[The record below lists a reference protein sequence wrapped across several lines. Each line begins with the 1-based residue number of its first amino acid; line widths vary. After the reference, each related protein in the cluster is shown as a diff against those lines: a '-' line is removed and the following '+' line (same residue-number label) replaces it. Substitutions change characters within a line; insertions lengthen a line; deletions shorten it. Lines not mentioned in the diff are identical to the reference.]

1 MLDFTEPSVSVQV
14 IKEKGQGQV
23 ENAPL
28 VQEID
33 DEDIIEETK
42 ATASQVS
49 HNQEEI
55 QEQTKDKTQKFSI
68 SSYYGKQK
76 KEVVQ

>member
-14 IKEKGQGQV
+14 IKEKGQGQG